1 MIIIVKRRC
10 LFFLFFLQ
18 MEPRNRNGR
27 LPPLPGSP
35 TLAEFHRT
43 PTSCRASE
51 HDLSRCVRRVA
62 SLASSRSASTLFRYR
77 PSLSRALRNTL
88 ETFHAYRPLHTD
100 RANIHDFSIYFY
112 LSFLLLWNFGKS
124 NFPEL
129 GEMEGK
135 TNWNCAF
142 QRKFRSSVQMY
153 TIRGILMFGSD
164 TELTRN

>member
-1 MIIIVKRRC
+1 MFVFS
-10 LFFLFFLQ
+10 LFFYKWNHVIVMGDFHLCPAL
-18 MEPRNRNGR
+18 
-27 LPPLPGSP
+27 LPWPNSIERPLPVEP
-35 TLAEFHRT
+35 LNTIYRV
-43 PTSCRASE
+43 
-51 HDLSRCVRRVA
+51 CVRRVA

-77 PSLSRALRNTL
+77 PSLSRALRNTV

-153 TIRGILMFGSD
+153 TIRGILIFGSD

>member
-51 HDLSRCVRRVA
+51 HDLSRLRAPRCVPRLV
-62 SLASSRSASTLFRYR
+62 SLCLDVI
-77 PSLSRALRNTL
+77 SLSAVSFPRASKHGRNL
-88 ETFHAYRPLHTD
+88 SRVSSVAHGPGEYPRF
-100 RANIHDFSIYFY
+100 FY
-112 LSFLLLWNFGKS
+112 LFLSFLSF
-124 NFPEL
+124 
-129 GEMEGK
+129 
-135 TNWNCAF
+135 
-142 QRKFRSSVQMY
+142 
-153 TIRGILMFGSD
+153 IGILENLIFQSLGKWREKRTGTVLFKGSFDRVYKCIQFG
-164 TELTRN
+164 EY